1 MKDLSNGRE
10 SRGMFSV
17 ASIMMKGA
25 LRALNAL
32 ELHKLVGRRRVVIGS
47 GRSEFE
53 LTKISRVERENA
65 VRIQSFPDIMKFS
78 PGRDFSFTGKP
89 NQIRVNRLLDNM
101 PLVIYRLLKDFRRQ
115 FSIRKWTG
123 LNPGEQ
129 SSESVLL
136 VLSIVGR
143 KGVNFVRQ
151 RRGISRISNL

>member
-32 ELHKLVGRRRVVIGS
+32 ELQKPVDGRRVVIGS

-53 LTKISRVERENA
+53 LTKISRVGWENS
-65 VRIQSFPDIMKFS
+65 VRILSFPDIMHSS

-101 PLVIYRLLKDFRRQ
+101 PLVIYRLLTDFRRQ

-129 SSESVLL
+129 FSESVLL
-136 VLSIVGR
+136 VLSMPGER
-143 KGVNFVRQ
+143 E
-151 RRGISRISNL
+151 